1 MKSFLFLIALLC
13 PAALLAGTNFTY
25 NLPAD
30 GSTIIITPNQMVPL
44 IMTVDNEN
52 GGIAGFVPLEYQT
65 QTVISLATCPP
76 EANPCSNYVGSI
88 GPIAPFVL
96 SFAQIYHGAVQ
107 TITFNNAPPGFYT
120 IRVTISMQGCPNTT
134 VNCNVP
140 DAFTGSIRFTAHV
153 VSGIGAPANALPHFA
168 VGGGFVTDIFVI
180 NSSGEPASFTI
191 NFYSD
196 SGAPASLPFNG
207 LGTIS
212 ILSDTVPPF
221 GTSVYEA
228 GDANAPVQGGWALI
242 TADPSLTI
250 QELFRNHSANGKY
263 YEASVPA
270 YPGSLGFR
278 MTFDATTFT
287 PTGDPLY
294 TGFAVANLDPANPAT
309 LTCTARD
316 YRGTLIPNA
325 LTIPVLNPLG
335 HWADYQFP
343 ALTGARGALD
353 CTSNTTVSAIGLRFV
368 GSDEFSSLPIVFK

>member
-30 GSTIIITPNQMVPL
+30 GSTIIVTPNQLVPL
-44 IMTVDNEN
+44 IMTIENEN
-52 GGIAGFVPLEYQT
+52 GGIAGFVR
-65 QTVISLATCPP
+65 
-76 EANPCSNYVGSI
+76 
-88 GPIAPFVL
+88 
-96 SFAQIYHGAVQ
+96 
-107 TITFNNAPPGFYT
+107 
-120 IRVTISMQGCPNTT
+120 IRVPNADRHQPGDLSSGSESLRQLCRLDRADCAVRSRFRSPLSRSRRNYHLQQRAPRVLHDLGDDIHAGCPSGNL
-134 VNCNVP
+134 NCSVP
-140 DAFTGSIRFTAHV
+140 DAYTGSIHFTAHV
-153 VSGIGAPANALPHFA
+153 LSGIGAPANALPHFA
-168 VGGGFVTDIFVI
+168 VGGGFVTTLFVI
-180 NSSGEPASFTI
+180 NSSGEPASFSI
-191 NFYSD
+191 KFYSD

-212 ILSDTVPPF
+212 ILSDIVPAY

-278 MTFDATTFT
+278 MSFDATTFT
-287 PTGDPLY
+287 PTGDPVN
-294 TGFAVANLDPANPAT
+294 TGFAVANLDAVNPAT
-309 LTCTARD
+309 LTCIARD
-316 YRGTLIPNA
+316 YRGTVIPNA
-325 LTIPVLNPLG
+325 VTIPTINPGALG
-335 HWADYQFP
+335 GLP
-343 ALTGARGALD
+343 VSALTGARGALD